1 MGGTQIGHSE
11 TELKWAGR
19 YGKDVMDPSNKTA
32 ARISHGAPDE
42 RNLEIERSRSCQR
55 EDQDIARA
63 VLRALVWD
71 VLVPHERI
79 RTTVSNGVVTLEGT
93 VDYLSQ
99 YHDAARVRAL
109 PGVRAVNN
117 LIAVH
122 PSLPKVVP
130 LAVRSI
136 VELALAPHAD
146 TARSVQIA
154 VAAGKV
160 TLSGDVPS
168 LPARRAVEKAV
179 RGMPGVLKV
188 ENLLGVRT
196 PYDAASI
203 APDVSLQALPGAPET
218 PPIL

>member
-1 MGGTQIGHSE
+1 MGSSE
-11 TELKWAGR
+11 KA
-19 YGKDVMDPSNKTA
+19 A
-32 ARISHGAPDE
+32 ARIAHGAPDE
-42 RNLEIERSRSCQR
+42 RDLEVEQHGLCQR
-55 EDQDIARA
+55 EDRDIARA

-117 LIAVH
+117 LIAVD

-136 VELALAPHAD
+136 VELALEPYGD

-168 LPARRAVEKAV
+168 SSARRAVEKAV

-188 ENLLGVRT
+188 DNFLGVRT

-203 APDVSLQALPGAPET
+203 VPCPALSPEEVL
-218 PPIL
+218 PQ

>member
-1 MGGTQIGHSE
+1 
-11 TELKWAGR
+11 
-19 YGKDVMDPSNKTA
+19 MDPSDKAA
-32 ARISHGAPDE
+32 ARLPHGAPDE
-42 RNLEIERSRSCQR
+42 RNLEVERPGSCQR

-63 VLRALVWD
+63 VLRALAWD

-79 RTTVSNGVVTLEGT
+79 RATVSKGVVTLEGT

-117 LIAVH
+117 LIAVA

-136 VELALAPHAD
+136 VELALEPHAD

-160 TLSGDVPS
+160 TLSGNVPS
-168 LPARRAVEKAV
+168 LSARRALEKAV

-188 ENLLGVRT
+188 DNLLGVRA
-196 PYDAASI
+196 PYDAAPV
-203 APDVSLQALPGAPET
+203 APCPTPSPEDVVS
-218 PPIL
+218 